1 MLGAVLLSL
10 VICFLDWGVAF
21 RGALISVVFLM
32 LLVVVFGLRVQPAP
46 FPAYTAPSAP
56 IQTVPL
62 PDNLPEP
69 VERFY
74 RQTYGSQVPAY
85 QSAVLTGRGTL
96 RFMGITLPARMR
108 FTHLTGQ
115 GYRHYIEATFYGL
128 PVFKVNERYLDGH
141 ARLVLP
147 FGVVENDPGVDSA
160 ANQGLWGEMSFYP
173 ASLLTDPRVRW
184 ETGDDSSARL
194 HVPFGAGEQV
204 FTVYFDAQT
213 GLLTRMETIRYHEQA
228 GMVRWW
234 GETSRLMSLNG
245 QPVSVSFSATWEFE
259 ATPWLVGEIEDAA
272 FNTDV
277 SDYIRQTGP

>member
-1 MLGAVLLSL
+1 
-10 VICFLDWGVAF
+10 
-21 RGALISVVFLM
+21 
-32 LLVVVFGLRVQPAP
+32 
-46 FPAYTAPSAP
+46 
-56 IQTVPL
+56 
-62 PDNLPEP
+62 
-69 VERFY
+69 
-74 RQTYGSQVPAY
+74 
-85 QSAVLTGRGTL
+85 
-96 RFMGITLPARMR
+96 
-108 FTHLTGQ
+108 
-115 GYRHYIEATFYGL
+115 
-128 PVFKVNERYLDGH
+128 
-141 ARLVLP
+141 
-147 FGVVENDPGVDSA
+147 VENDPGVDSA